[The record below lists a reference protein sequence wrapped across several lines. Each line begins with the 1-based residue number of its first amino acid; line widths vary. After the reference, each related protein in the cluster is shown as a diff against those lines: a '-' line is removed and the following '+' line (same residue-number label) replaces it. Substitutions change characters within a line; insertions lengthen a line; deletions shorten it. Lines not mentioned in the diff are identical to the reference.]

1 MSAHCCHNDAV
12 SEQAIPLRYRRALWI
27 ALGVNLGMFLVEML
41 GGWGTG
47 SAALLA
53 DAVDFFGDA
62 ANYALSLSVLSLGLA
77 WRART
82 ALLKG
87 LSMGAYG
94 LYVLAQA
101 AWNGWHG
108 VLPEA
113 STMSAIGSLALAANV
128 SVAVLLYAYRDGD
141 ANMRSVWL
149 CSRNDALGNLAIL
162 LAAAGVF
169 GTGSGWPDLLVAVVM
184 ALLGLSAARQVV
196 RQARRELRAVAPR
209 AAHGH

>member
-1 MSAHCCHNDAV
+1 MSAHCCHADTPTGKP
-12 SEQAIPLRYRRALWI
+12 IPPSYRRALWI
-27 ALGVNLGMFLVEML
+27 ALVVNFGMFLVEMI
-41 GGWGTG
+41 GGWGAG
-47 SAALLA
+47 SASLLA

-62 ANYALSLSVLSLGLA
+62 ANYALSLFVLSLGLA

-94 LYVLAQA
+94 LYVLVQA
-101 AWNGWHG
+101 VWNGWHG

-113 STMSAIGSLALAANV
+113 GTMTAIGALALIANV
-128 SVAVLLYAYRDGD
+128 SVATLLYTYRGGD

-149 CSRNDALGNLAIL
+149 CSRNDAIGNLAIL

-184 ALLGLSAARQVV
+184 AGLGLSAARQVV
-196 RQARRELRAVAPR
+196 RQARAELREVATQPL
-209 AAHGH
+209 HSH

>member
-1 MSAHCCHNDAV
+1 MSAHCCHPGTAC
-12 SEQAIPLRYRRALWI
+12 EQAIPPRYRRALWI

-41 GGWGTG
+41 GGWGAG

-149 CSRNDALGNLAIL
+149 CSRNDALGNVAIL

-169 GTGSGWPDLLVAVVM
+169 GTGSGWPDLLVAVGM

-196 RQARRELRAVAPR
+196 RQACRELRAVAPR
-209 AAHGH
+209 AAHSH